1 MLLEMFHDSF
11 ENVEIAS
18 ICMENQLEGKIDPR
32 KGYSKSDALLY
43 MRQAMYGAVDS
54 CEACAQIC
62 FADFAKDLILLITL
76 F

>member
-11 ENVEIAS
+11 ENVEITS

-32 KGYSKSDALLY
+32 KGCSKSDALLY
-43 MRQAMYGAVDS
+43 MRQAMYEAVDS
-54 CEACAQIC
+54 GEACAQIF